1 MRVVIFTFLFALCAP
16 HLGAAPEY
24 PRMGPDIY
32 DVAVPGDALIG
43 AALKEA
49 AHDGKRVLVLFGAN
63 WCPWCRRL
71 QRTLTEDAAV
81 RDRLRLSYVLVH
93 VDANTRRNKQRNA
106 AVIARFGNPLR
117 FGLPVF
123 VVLAADGT
131 PLTTRETQSL
141 DASAPEEIAKRLRVF
156 LDEWAK

>member
-1 MRVVIFTFLFALCAP
+1 
-16 HLGAAPEY
+16 
-24 PRMGPDIY
+24 MGPDIY
-32 DVAVPGDALIG
+32 DVQAAGETLIG
-43 AALKEA
+43 AALEQA
-49 AHDGKRVLVLFGAN
+49 RRENKRVLVLFGAN

-71 QRTLTEDAAV
+71 DRTLTEDPAV
-81 RDRLRLSYVLVH
+81 QTQLRANFVLVP

-106 AVIARFGNPLR
+106 DVLARFGDPLR

-131 PLTTRETQSL
+131 LLTTRETQSF
-141 DASAPEEIAKRLRVF
+141 DSPAPEQIAKRLHAF